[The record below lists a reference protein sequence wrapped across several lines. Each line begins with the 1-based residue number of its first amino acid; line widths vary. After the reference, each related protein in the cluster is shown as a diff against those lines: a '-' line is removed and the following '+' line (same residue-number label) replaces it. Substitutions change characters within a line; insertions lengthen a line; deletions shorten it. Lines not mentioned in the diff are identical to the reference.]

1 MQDPSA
7 LYRLETDTD
16 IAHLRAEYLLV
27 ALDGFLD
34 AGHTQRLLVRHLLGT
49 LEHSVVATFELDELL
64 DYRGRRPVMTYDRDR
79 WTSYVDPALVLYRML
94 DDDGVPFLLLS
105 GPEPDYQWE
114 RTVLAIRQLIRRF
127 GVKLTM
133 NVQGVPMAVPHT
145 RPVGMSVHATTDE
158 LRGTKEP
165 VFGLVQVPGS
175 LAALLELRLGEAG
188 ERAIGWA
195 AHVPHYLAQADFP
208 AASVGV
214 LEAMTKLTGL
224 KINDLALVM
233 AMAENMKALEGEIA
247 QTEDAAEVVG
257 ALEKQYDAFIAGRQ
271 RRALLSGDDSEL
283 PTADE
288 LGKEFERFLQAQPE
302 PPDVPGSSGAP
313 GASEP
318 GDGPAGPDAGGR
330 TDR

>member
-16 IAHLRAEYLLV
+16 LDDLHADYLLV
-27 ALDGFLD
+27 AFDGFLD
-34 AGHTQRLLVRHLLGT
+34 AGHTQRLLVRHLLGS

-79 WTSYVDPALVLYRML
+79 WTSYVDPALVLYRL
-94 DDDGVPFLLLS
+94 VDDHGVPFLLLS

-114 RTVLAIRQLIRRF
+114 RMVLAIRQLIRQF

-133 NVQGVPMAVPHT
+133 SVQGVPMAVPHT
-145 RPVGMSVHATTDE
+145 RPVGMSVHATHDD

-165 VFGLVQVPGS
+165 VFGLVQVPGALGS
-175 LAALLELRLGEAG
+175 LLELRLGESD

-208 AASVGV
+208 AASVAA
-214 LEAMTKLTGL
+214 LEAIKDLTGL
-224 KINDLALVM
+224 AISDLALVM

-247 QTEDAAEVVG
+247 RTEDAAEVVG

-271 RRALLSGDDSEL
+271 RRALLAGDDSEL

-288 LGKEFERFLQAQPE
+288 LGKEFERFLRAQPDLE
-302 PPDVPGSSGAP
+302 EGGSNPSA
-313 GASEP
+313 
-318 GDGPAGPDAGGR
+318 DGTR
-330 TDR
+330 